1 MKVIY
6 FFINATPLL
15 GRGAVMPGK
24 WIFSLSKER
33 FTSALNR
40 DVNKL
45 ATAPYIVLDD
55 DTEADDIEKLSLD
68 AFFIVCAPGL
78 NYQFY
83 RGKFDKRRVLYLTT
97 MEFHT
102 NDTRSVIR
110 TIKEIE
116 QGNECHQRKDDFQMC
131 TASSSMLMF
140 IYVYR

>member
-6 FFINATPLL
+6 FVINATPLL
-15 GRGAVMPGK
+15 GRGVMPRK
-24 WIFSLSKER
+24 WIFSLSKES

-55 DTEADDIEKLSLD
+55 DTEADIEKLSLD

-102 NDTRSVIR
+102 NDTRRVIR
-110 TIKEIE
+110 TLKEIE
-116 QGNECHQRKDDFQMC
+116 QGNE
-131 TASSSMLMF
+131 
-140 IYVYR
+140 

>member
-6 FFINATPLL
+6 FVINATPLL
-15 GRGAVMPGK
+15 GRGVMPGK
-24 WIFSLSKER
+24 WIFSLSKES
-33 FTSALNR
+33 FMSALNR

-55 DTEADDIEKLSLD
+55 DTEAEIEKLSLD

-83 RGKFDKRRVLYLTT
+83 REKFDKHRGLYLTT

-102 NDTRSVIR
+102 NDTRRVIR
-110 TIKEIE
+110 NIKEIE
-116 QGNECHQRKDDFQMC
+116 QDR
-131 TASSSMLMF
+131 
-140 IYVYR
+140 